1 MNMRQIE
8 TDRLSID
15 LHAIKSH
22 CRISHDDDDELLEL
36 YAIAAAEQL
45 ERDTRLA
52 IRRRTYTGR
61 YNVADTP
68 RLRIDLPRGPFH
80 SAVVSAVDAGGAVT
94 LIDPE
99 NVSHDGGVPGALTI
113 DPIPD
118 GTKRLHVTFVAG
130 YEVLP
135 ATIRLLIFALVAHW
149 ELHRE
154 AVTADGTPKE
164 VPLAYSHIVRSL
176 DPMHD
181 GVL

>member
-1 MNMRQIE
+1 MKQ
-8 TDRLSID
+8 TATAPLPID

-36 YAIAAAEQL
+36 YAGAAAEQI

-52 IRRRTYTGR
+52 IRKRTYAGR
-61 YNVADTP
+61 YGVVDMPALT
-68 RLRIDLPRGPFH
+68 IDLPRGPFH
-80 SAVVSAVDAGGAVT
+80 SAVVTAVDAAGNGT
-94 LIDPE
+94 TIDPE
-99 NVSHDGGVPGALTI
+99 HVMHDGGLPGSLMIAAF
-113 DPIPD
+113 PA
-118 GTKRLHVTFVAG
+118 GTRRVDVAFVAG

-135 ATIRLLIFALVAHW
+135 PTIRLLIYSMVSHW

-176 DPMHD
+176 DPMTD